1 MAKGRDKLITE
12 LRQHDFYKCLNLL
25 NEQGQLEA
33 KAIVIGVNPGRIFV
47 DNPVKPKSGLIW
59 LGNNDGFM
67 LIGDECNTQFNEQL
81 NPFID
86 DVILP
91 EANKIGLKWF
101 EVIGNHERW
110 NDTIERLFEHRS
122 LSSWNQKVYTL
133 EKQHYKSEREPLL
146 PEGYSVQRVNKSF
159 YGNGS
164 IQNMDFLHNIIEEFW
179 ASPAQFFKE
188 GIAYGIVFD
197 NKLVSLCFSGFVVE
211 NFHCVGI
218 ETLEAHQG
226 KKLAQVLAHT
236 YVKDCFENNIV
247 PYWDCMEGNK
257 PSVAIAEKLGFS
269 NTFNYIGY
277 EFSI

>member
-1 MAKGRDKLITE
+1 VAKGREQMITE
-12 LRQHDFYKCLNLL
+12 LMQHDFYKCLHLL
-25 NEQGQLEA
+25 NKKGQLEA

-47 DNPVKPKSGLIW
+47 DNPVTPNSGLIW

-67 LIGDECNTQFNEQL
+67 LIGDECNTQFNEEL

-110 NDTIERLFEHRS
+110 NDTIEKLFKHRK

-133 EKQHYKSEREPLL
+133 EKQHYKCEREPLL
-146 PEGYSVQRVNKSF
+146 PEGFSVQKVNKSF
-159 YGNGS
+159 YGNQT
-164 IQNMDFLHNIIEEFW
+164 IQNIDFLHNVIDEFW
-179 ASPAQFFKE
+179 SSPAQFFKE

>member
-1 MAKGRDKLITE
+1 MITE
-12 LRQHDFYKCLNLL
+12 LVQNDFYKCINLL
-25 NEQGQLEA
+25 NEKGQLEA
-33 KAIVIGVNPGRIFV
+33 KAIVMGINPGRIFV
-47 DNPVKPKSGLIW
+47 DDFVIPTTGLIW
-59 LGNNDGFM
+59 LGNNDGFI
-67 LIGDECNTQFNEQL
+67 LIGDECNKRFNEEI

-91 EANKIGLKWF
+91 EAKKVGLNWF
-101 EVIGNHERW
+101 EVVGNHERW
-110 NDTIERLFEHRS
+110 NDTIEKLFNHRNIG
-122 LSSWNQKVYTL
+122 SWNQKVYTL
-133 EKQHYKSEREPLL
+133 EKQRYKGESEPLL
-146 PEGYSVQRVNKSF
+146 LEGYHVHKINKSF
-159 YGNGS
+159 YESKS
-164 IQNMDFLHNIIEEFW
+164 IQNMNFLHNIIDEFW
-179 ASPAQFFKE
+179 SSPAQFFKE
-188 GIAYGIVFD
+188 GIAYGIIF
-197 NKLVSLCFSGFVVE
+197 NNEIVSLCFSGFVVE

-257 PSVAIAEKLGFS
+257 PSVAVAENLGFC